1 MIFSKTIK
9 FSKFTISIF
18 SNEIVVVYIGQK
30 KIFIKTIRMKVPEL
44 RLFQRRA
51 PRLKKSVITRPAIPL
66 WSHHRM
72 SAHRKKLA
80 AALGIALVAV
90 IVAIFAFSLA
100 MAPKPAEGEE
110 AFGGSDAAVTA
121 ILEDAVASHA
131 PPLVHGRR
139 IKLRMAH
146 PGGSNPPVIVV
157 HGNQTSDV
165 PEHYR
170 RYLENVYRRELKLVG
185 TPLRIEFVTGVNPY
199 AGKRNTLTP
208 RQEYKR
214 KRMMQHVRKSKR

>member
-1 MIFSKTIK
+1 M
-9 FSKFTISIF
+9 
-18 SNEIVVVYIGQK
+18 
-30 KIFIKTIRMKVPEL
+30 
-44 RLFQRRA
+44 
-51 PRLKKSVITRPAIPL
+51 
-66 WSHHRM
+66 
-72 SAHRKKLA
+72 
-80 AALGIALVAV
+80 
-90 IVAIFAFSLA
+90 
-100 MAPKPAEGEE
+100 
-110 AFGGSDAAVTA
+110 
-121 ILEDAVASHA
+121 ASHA

-157 HGNQTSDV
+157 HGNQTADV

-185 TPLRIEFVTGVNPY
+185 TPLRIEFVTGTNPY